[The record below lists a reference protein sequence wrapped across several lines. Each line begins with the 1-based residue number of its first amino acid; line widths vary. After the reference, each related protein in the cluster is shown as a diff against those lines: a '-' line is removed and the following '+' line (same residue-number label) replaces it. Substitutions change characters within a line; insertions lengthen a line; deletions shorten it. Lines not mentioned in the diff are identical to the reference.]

1 MSGRAASN
9 VTMIVVDW
17 GTTHLRAY
25 RLAASGEIQACK
37 SAAKGIMS
45 IEPGTFAAV
54 LEKILGN
61 WHEPTGGLI
70 LMSGMIGSRQG
81 WFEVPYVECP
91 AGQHE
96 LAAGV
101 KRLEWTENRNVF
113 ICPGLICCD
122 AEGVPDVMRGEEVQI
137 VGALPNISETNSAT
151 ILLPGTHSKHALVRN
166 GRIERFLTHMTGEI
180 FALLRDHSI
189 LGRLTTERRS
199 DLDAF
204 DAGVHRSQQP
214 SGLLHHVFGVRT
226 RVLMNELD
234 AASLTD
240 YLSGI
245 LIGHELISS
254 PPPPPV
260 LIVGDPTLCA
270 LYERALSYFKVEA
283 EVMSADVATARGL
296 YAIGELVGRNKRGV
310 A

>member
-1 MSGRAASN
+1 
-9 VTMIVVDW
+9 MIVVDW

-25 RLAASGEIQACK
+25 RLTPSGEIEARK
-37 SAAKGIMS
+37 SVPKGIMS
-45 IEPGTFAAV
+45 IARGEFAAALGEV
-54 LEKILGN
+54 LDD
-61 WHEPTGGLI
+61 WHQLSDGPI

-91 AGQHE
+91 AGLHE

-101 KRLEWTENRNVF
+101 KLVPWTGTRTVF
-113 ICPGLICCD
+113 ICPGLVCRDTESI
-122 AEGVPDVMRGEEVQI
+122 PDVMRGEEVQI
-137 VGALPNISETNSAT
+137 VGALWGIFETESAT
-151 ILLPGTHSKHALVRN
+151 ICLPGTHSKHAVVQN
-166 GRIERFLTHMTGEI
+166 SRIERFLTHMTGEV

-199 DLDAF
+199 NLDAF
-204 DAGVHRSQQP
+204 DDGLRRAKHG

-226 RVLMNELD
+226 RGLMNELD

-254 PPPPPV
+254 PLQSPA

-270 LYERALSYFKVEA
+270 LYERAFMHFGVEA
-283 EVMSADVATARGL
+283 EVISADVATTRGL
-296 YAIGELVGRNKRGV
+296 YAIGKLVERNIGDV
-310 A
+310 V

>member
-1 MSGRAASN
+1 
-9 VTMIVVDW
+9 MIVVDW

-25 RLAASGEIQACK
+25 LLAVSGEIQARK
-37 SAAKGIMS
+37 MAAKGIMS
-45 IEPGTFAAV
+45 IAPGTFAAALEEV
-54 LEKILGN
+54 LGD
-61 WHEPTGGLI
+61 WHEPSDSLI

-81 WFEVPYVECP
+81 WFEVPYVGCP
-91 AGQHE
+91 VGLQE
-96 LAAGV
+96 IAAGV
-101 KRLEWTENRNVF
+101 SRLEWTEKRTVS
-113 ICPGLICCD
+113 ICPGLACRD
-122 AEGVPDVMRGEEVQI
+122 ADGVPDVMRGEEVQI
-137 VGALPNISETNSAT
+137 VGALPSISETESAT
-151 ILLPGTHSKHALVRN
+151 ILLPGTHSKHVLVRN
-166 GRIERFLTHMTGEI
+166 GKIERFLTHMTGEV

-189 LGRLTTERRS
+189 LGRLATERRS

-204 DAGVHRSQQP
+204 DAGVRRAQQP

-245 LIGHELISS
+245 LIGHELMSS
-254 PPPPPV
+254 RPPPPV

-270 LYERALSYFKVEA
+270 LYERALLYFEVEA

-296 YAIGELVGRNKRGV
+296 YTIGELVERK
-310 A
+310 